1 LNLPEE
7 IKQIPGTT
15 AHCYSLKIGDINV
28 LVDAGMKS
36 SGRKIIAYYDRMKSR
51 PDVVLITHYHPDHIG
66 GLAMIASR
74 FSPAV
79 YVPDLEMDVVKGKA
93 SVKPARSIISRMVAG
108 IARAE
113 PVNDVHPV
121 SELHIE
127 GLSPVATHGHTPGS
141 TSYYVEKYRAIFV
154 GDALL
159 KKGSEITVNRA
170 FTIDY
175 DEALRSKEMI
185 LEMKP
190 VWILPGH
197 GSVIQFGNA

>member
-1 LNLPEE
+1 MNLPED

-15 AHCYSLKIGDINV
+15 AHCYSLKIGGLHI

-36 SGRKIIAYYDRMKSR
+36 SGHKIIAFYENMKMK

-66 GLAMIASR
+66 GLAMIYSR
-74 FSPAV
+74 FSPTV
-79 YVPDLEMDVVKGKA
+79 YVPDLEVDVVRGKA
-93 SVKPARSIISRMVAG
+93 NVKPAKSLISRMVAG
-108 IARAE
+108 ISRTE
-113 PVNDVHPV
+113 PVSDVHPV
-121 SELHIE
+121 SELSIE
-127 GLSPVATHGHTPGS
+127 GITPVATHGHTPGS
-141 TSYYVEKYRAIFV
+141 TSYYVEKHRAIFV

-175 DEALRSKEMI
+175 DEALRSKETI
-185 LEMKP
+185 LGMKP
-190 VWILPGH
+190 SWILPGH

>member
-1 LNLPEE
+1 MNLPED

-15 AHCYSLKIGDINV
+15 AHCYSLKIGNLNI

-36 SGRKIIAYYDRMKSR
+36 SGRKIITFYENTKTK

-66 GLAMIASR
+66 GLAMIVSH

-79 YVPDLEMDVVKGKA
+79 YVPDLEVDVVRGKA
-93 SVKPARSIISRMVAG
+93 NVKPAKSLISRMVAG
-108 IARAE
+108 ISRTD
-113 PVNDVHPV
+113 PVSDVHPV
-121 SELHIE
+121 SELSTE
-127 GLSPVATHGHTPGS
+127 GITPVATHGHTPGS
-141 TSYYVEKYRAIFV
+141 TSYYVEKDRAVFV

-159 KKGSEITVNRA
+159 KKGSEITVNKA

-185 LEMKP
+185 LGMKP
-190 VWILPGH
+190 SWILPGH